1 MRIDFQPNEQV
12 IKSSDILLLEEK
24 IPMKL
29 ILTSQNRLYFVNSS
43 VHDFT
48 LEKDDI
54 EEINYFDKNLFIKN
68 GVIIK
73 LKDKDIKFLIK
84 NRKDWEKPFSNLY

>member
-1 MRIDFQPNEQV
+1 MKVDFKPNEQV

-29 ILTSQNRLYFVNSS
+29 ILTSQDRLYFVNSN

-48 LEKDDI
+48 LEKNDI
-54 EEINYFDKNLFIKN
+54 EEINYFDKNVFAKN

-73 LKDKDIKFLIK
+73 LKNKDIKFLIK
-84 NRKDWEKPFSNLY
+84 TRKDWEKLFSSLY